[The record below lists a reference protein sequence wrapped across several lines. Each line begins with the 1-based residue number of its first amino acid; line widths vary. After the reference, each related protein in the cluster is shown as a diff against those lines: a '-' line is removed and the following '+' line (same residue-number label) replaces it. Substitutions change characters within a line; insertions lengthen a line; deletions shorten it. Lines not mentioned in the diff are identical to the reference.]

1 VGSRR
6 ETRAHIAFVMLV
18 VVAFVRWVV
27 HCGWCRVGGGA
38 APPDVD

>member
-1 VGSRR
+1 
-6 ETRAHIAFVMLV
+6 MLV

-27 HCGWCRVGGGA
+27 HCGWCRVGGGVV